1 MKKPELLSPCGDM
14 ECLKAAVYNGCD
26 AVYLGGESFG
36 ARKFAKNFNN
46 EEMLYAIRLCHL
58 YGVKIYA
65 TMNTLIK
72 DNEVND
78 FLTQI
83 EFLYKNGIDAV
94 LIQDFGML
102 MLIREKYPNLE
113 IHASTQANVSS
124 KDTCEFLYNLGVK
137 RVVFSREMSLKE
149 IEAIKVP
156 IEKEVFIHGALCVS
170 YSGCC
175 LMSSSQG
182 PRSANRGECVG
193 CCRMKY
199 SLEKNKHVLKENKY
213 LLSMKELNTSMRFKE
228 LLNSDITCFKIEGR
242 MKSPEYVG
250 FVTSLYRKIIDNN
263 AENLN
268 LEQDEENLQT
278 LYNRGFTDGNLFESK
293 DLLNVDYSNHIGLEI
308 GKVVEITKDKIKIEL
323 KKDLNQHDA
332 IKFLKSDK
340 GFVVNYL
347 YDASG
352 KLVNSVA
359 EGEVCYVDNKVDLK
373 INDKVGKTQDHK
385 LLEHLKDLPARQIP
399 VTFRLISHINEPL
412 ILEINDGVNYLR
424 VTGKNVEPAK
434 TAPIEESRIREQIE
448 KLGGTPFRSRATI
461 IDLQPNSFIQIQ
473 EINELRRTLVNNLI
487 NIRMDAKKEAVINNF
502 TLTPPNTTKET
513 GKTISAMTDPQA
525 SYGVRRGA
533 IRCYIGNEKLYSK
546 YKADAKVFYKVP
558 RCSRTPAKLT
568 RLKSLVSDYYT
579 FDRDNTLIGD
589 YHLNVTNIYTAY
601 YLYKYGIDVVTLSVE
616 LSEQEIIDLINNY
629 INTFK
634 TYPKFEVLVYGRI
647 ENMFIKGNILD
658 IVANDYNYC
667 LRDEKGNAFPVYF
680 DGENTHILNYE
691 PINFKNKKI
700 LSDYVVLRYDFFTE
714 SESEIKTIANL

>member
-1 MKKPELLSPCGDM
+1 MKHELLVPAGDM
-14 ECLKAAVYNGCD
+14 DCLKQAIANGAD
-26 AVYLGGESFG
+26 AVYVGCENFG

-58 YGVKIYA
+58 YGVRIYA

-72 DNEVND
+72 DNEVQE

-83 EFLYKNGIDAV
+83 EFLYRNGIDAV

-102 MLIREKYPNLE
+102 MLLREKYPNLE
-113 IHASTQANVSS
+113 IHASTQANISS
-124 KDTCEFLYNLGVK
+124 KDTCEFLYNIGVK

-199 SLEKNKHVLKENKY
+199 TLEKNNHVLKADKY
-213 LLSMKELNTSMRFKE
+213 LLSMKELNTSMHFKD

-250 FVTSLYRKIIDNN
+250 YVTSMYRKIIDNN

-268 LEQDEENLQT
+268 LEQEEENLET
-278 LYNRGFTDGNLFESK
+278 LYNRGFTEGNLFESK
-293 DLLNVDYSNHIGLEI
+293 DLLNVDYPNHIGLEI
-308 GKVVEITKDKIKIEL
+308 GKVIEITKDKIKIQL

-340 GFVVNYL
+340 GFIVNYL

-352 KLVNSVA
+352 KLVNSVP
-359 EGEVCYVDNKVDLK
+359 EGEICLVDNKVDLK
-373 INDKVGKTQDHK
+373 ILDKVGKTQDHK

-399 VTFRLISHINEPL
+399 VTFKLTSHINQPL
-412 ILEINDGVNYLR
+412 VLEINDGKNYLK
-424 VTGKNVEPAK
+424 VSGKNVEPAK
-434 TAPIEESRIREQIE
+434 TAPIEESRIRQQIE
-448 KLGGTPFRSRATI
+448 KLGGTPFTSRATI
-461 IDLQPNSFIQIQ
+461 IDLEPNSFIQIA

-487 NIRMDAKKEAVINNF
+487 NIRMNDKKEAIINEVK
-502 TLTPPNTTKET
+502 LSIPNTDREK
-513 GKTISAMTDPQA
+513 GKTVSAMTEEQA
-525 SYGVRRGA
+525 SYATRRNTL
-533 IRCYIGNEKLYSK
+533 RCYIGIDKIYNNYKIDSK
-546 YKADAKVFYKVP
+546 VYYKMP
-558 RCSRTPAKLT
+558 RCSRNPS
-568 RLKSLVSDYYT
+568 RLVKPRTLVSDYFTYDT
-579 FDRDNTLIGD
+579 DNQLVGD
-589 YHLNVTNIYTAY
+589 YHLNITNIYTAY
-601 YLYKYGIDVVTLSVE
+601 YLYKCGLDVLTLSVE
-616 LSEQEIIDLINNY
+616 LSEQEIINLINNY

-634 TYPKFEVLVYGRI
+634 VYPRFEVLVYGRI
-647 ENMFIKGNILD
+647 ENMIIKGNILD
-658 IVANDYNYC
+658 IVANDYNYD
-667 LRDEKGNAFPVYF
+667 LRDEKGNAFPVYY
-680 DGENTHILNYE
+680 DGENTHVLNYE
-691 PINFKNKKI
+691 PVNIQNRKL
-700 LSDYVVLRYDFFTE
+700 LSDYVSLRYDFYTE
-714 SESEIKTIANL
+714 TEDEIKRIAIL

>member
-1 MKKPELLSPCGDM
+1 MKHELLVPAGDM
-14 ECLKAAVYNGCD
+14 DSLKQAIANGADSVYVGC
-26 AVYLGGESFG
+26 ENFG

-46 EEMLYAIRLCHL
+46 EEMLYAIKLCHL
-58 YGVKIYA
+58 YGVRIYA

-78 FLTQI
+78 FLAQI

-102 MLIREKYPNLE
+102 MLLREKYPNLE

-137 RVVFSREMSLKE
+137 RVVFSREMTLKE
-149 IEAIKVP
+149 IEEINVP

-213 LLSMKELNTSMRFKE
+213 LLSMKELNTSTRFKE

-250 FVTSLYRKIIDNN
+250 FVTSMYRKIIDNN

-268 LEQDEENLQT
+268 LEQDEENLET
-278 LYNRGFTDGNLFESK
+278 LYNRGFTEGNLFESK

-308 GKVVEITKDKIKIEL
+308 GKVIGITKDKIKIQL

-347 YDASG
+347 YDANG
-352 KLVNSVA
+352 ELTNSVP
-359 EGEVCYVDNKVDLK
+359 EGEICYVDNKVDLQ

-399 VTFRLISHINEPL
+399 VTFRLISHIGQPL
-412 ILEINDGVNYLR
+412 VMEINDGENYLR
-424 VTGKNVEPAK
+424 VSGHPVEPAK

-448 KLGGTPFRSRATI
+448 KLGGTPFRSKATI
-461 IDLQPNSFIQIQ
+461 IDLQPNSFIQIA
-473 EINELRRTLVNNLI
+473 EINELRRTLVNNLLNMRM
-487 NIRMDAKKEAVINNF
+487 NIKKEAVINPVK
-502 TLTPPNTTKET
+502 LTVLNTDREK
-513 GKTISAMTDPQA
+513 GKTVFATTEEQA
-525 SYGVRRGA
+525 SYAVRRSA
-533 IRCYIGNEKLYSK
+533 IRCYIGNDKLYNN
-546 YKADAKVFYKVP
+546 YRTDAKVFYALP
-558 RCSRTPAKLT
+558 RCSRTPVKLT
-568 RLKSLVSDYYT
+568 KSKTLVSDYYIY
-579 FDRDNTLIGD
+579 DQDNDLVGN

-601 YLYKYGIDVVTLSVE
+601 YLYKCGLDVVTLSVE
-616 LSEQEIIDLINNY
+616 LSEQEVIDLINNY

-634 TYPKFEVLVYGRI
+634 VYPRFEVLVYGRI

-658 IVANDYNYC
+658 IVANDYNYT
-667 LRDEKGNAFPVYF
+667 LRDEKGNSFPVYF
-680 DGENTHILNYE
+680 DGENTHVLNYE
-691 PINFKNKKI
+691 PINFKNKKL
-700 LSDYVVLRYDFFTE
+700 LSDYVTLRYDFYNET
-714 SESEIKTIANL
+714 ESEIKNIAFL

>member
-1 MKKPELLSPCGDM
+1 MKHELLVPAGDM
-14 ECLKAAVYNGCD
+14 DSLKQAVANGAD
-26 AVYLGGESFG
+26 SVYVGCENFG
-36 ARKFAKNFNN
+36 ARKFAKNFSN

-72 DNEVND
+72 DNEVTD

-94 LIQDFGML
+94 LIQDFGMM
-102 MLIREKYPNLE
+102 MLLREKYPNLE
-113 IHASTQANVSS
+113 IHASTQANISS

-149 IEAIKVP
+149 IEEIKVP

-199 SLEKNKHVLKENKY
+199 TLEKNKHVLKENKY
-213 LLSMKELNTSMRFKE
+213 LLSMKELNTAPRFKE
-228 LLNSDITCFKIEGR
+228 LLKSDITCFKIEGR

-250 FVTSLYRKIIDNN
+250 YVTSMYRRIIDNN
-263 AENLN
+263 AENIN
-268 LEQDEENLQT
+268 LEQDEDNLKT
-278 LYNRGFTDGNLFESK
+278 LYNRGFTEGNLFESK
-293 DLLNVDYSNHIGLEI
+293 DLLNIDTSNHIGLEI
-308 GKVVEITKDKIKIEL
+308 GKVIEITKDKIKIQL
-323 KKDLNQHDA
+323 KKDLNQYDA
-332 IKFLKSDK
+332 IKFIKSDK
-340 GFVVNYL
+340 GFIVNYL
-347 YDASG
+347 YDSTG
-352 KLVNSVA
+352 KLVNSVP
-359 EGEVCYVDNKVDLK
+359 EGEICYVDNKVDLT
-373 INDKVGKTQDHK
+373 INDKVGKTGDHK

-399 VTFRLISHINEPL
+399 VTFRMVSHIGQPL
-412 ILEINDGVNYLR
+412 VLEINDGTNYLK
-424 VTGKNVEPAK
+424 VTGSPVQPAK

-461 IDLQPNSFIQIQ
+461 IDLQPNSFIQIA

-487 NIRMDAKKEAVINNF
+487 NIRMNVKKEAVINPVK
-502 TLTPPNTTKET
+502 LSVPTTDREK
-513 GKTISAMTDPQA
+513 GKTISATTEEQA
-525 SYGVRRGA
+525 SYAVRRGS
-533 IRCYIGNEKLYSK
+533 IRCYIANEKLYSK
-546 YKADAKVFYKVP
+546 YRTDAKVYYSLP
-558 RCSRTPAKLT
+558 RCSRQPAKLT
-568 RLKSLVSDYYT
+568 KQKTLVSDYYT
-579 FDRDNTLIGD
+579 FDREKELIGN

-601 YLYKYGIDVVTLSVE
+601 YLYKYGLDVVTLSVE
-616 LSEQEIIDLINNY
+616 LNEQEIINLINNY

-634 TYPKFEVLVYGRI
+634 VYPRFEVLVYGRV

-658 IVANDYNYC
+658 IVANDYNYT
-667 LRDEKGNAFPVYF
+667 LKDEKDNSFPVYF

-691 PINFKNKKI
+691 PINIQNKKL
-700 LSDYVVLRYDFFTE
+700 LSDYVTLRYDFYNE
-714 SESEIKTIANL
+714 SEAEMKSIAML